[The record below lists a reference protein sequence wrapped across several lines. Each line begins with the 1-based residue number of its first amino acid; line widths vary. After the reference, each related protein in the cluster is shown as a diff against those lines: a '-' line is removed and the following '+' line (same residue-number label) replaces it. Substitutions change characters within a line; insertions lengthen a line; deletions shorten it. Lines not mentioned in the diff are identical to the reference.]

1 MRLKKQNKLK
11 VQIHKN
17 LHNLP
22 IFKNAVLTIGTYDGV
37 HFGHQQIIK
46 RINDIAKEIDGESI
60 LLTFDP
66 HPRLVLNPNDET
78 LKLISTIDEKEELLE
93 TFGLQHLVIAE
104 FSKDFASMEAE
115 AYVEKILINN
125 FHPKKIVIGYDH
137 RFGKNRKGNIEL
149 LRALSAKYNYEV
161 EEIPAQT
168 LDEISVSSTK
178 VRTAL
183 LAGDIK
189 HANQFLAHPF
199 TIKGKVIHGDKI
211 GRILGFPTA
220 NIEISNPHKLIPAS
234 GVYAVKIKIEHQF
247 YKGAL
252 SIGYRETVFDNS
264 KLTIEVFILDFEGDL
279 YNKELDMIF
288 VDYLRPQIKYENW
301 DLLKVQIE
309 KDVLDVRN
317 AIL

>member
-1 MRLKKQNKLK
+1 VFYYYFVATM
-11 VQIHKN
+11 QIHKG
-17 LHNLP
+17 LYNLP
-22 IFKNAVLTIGTYDGV
+22 DFKNAVLTIGTYDGV

-46 RINDIAKEIDGESI
+46 RINDIAQEINGESI

-66 HPRLVLNPNDET
+66 HPRLVLHPNDDT

-93 TFGLQHLVIAE
+93 TFGLNHLVINE
-104 FSKDFASMEAE
+104 FSKEFSNMDATE
-115 AYVEKILINN
+115 YVEKILVNN

-137 RFGKNRKGNIEL
+137 RFGKDRKGNIDL
-149 LRALSAKYNYEV
+149 LRELSAKYNYEV

-178 VRTAL
+178 VRNAL
-183 LAGDIK
+183 LEGDIK

-199 TIKGKVIHGDKI
+199 TIKGKVVHGDKI

-234 GVYAVKIKIEHQF
+234 GVYAVKIKIDNEF

-264 KLTIEVFILDFEGDL
+264 KLTIEVFILDFDGDL
-279 YNKELDMIF
+279 YNKDLDMIF

-309 KDVLDVRN
+309 KDVEAVRN
-317 AIL
+317 AIKL

>member
-1 MRLKKQNKLK
+1 MWLKKQNKLE

-17 LHNLP
+17 VHNLP

-115 AYVEKILINN
+115 AYVEKILIDN

-279 YNKELDMIF
+279 YNKDLDMIF

-309 KDVLDVRN
+309 KDVEAVRN

>member
-1 MRLKKQNKLK
+1 M
-11 VQIHKN
+11 QIHKG
-17 LHNLP
+17 LYNLP
-22 IFKNAVLTIGTYDGV
+22 DFKNAVLTIGTYDGV

-46 RINDIAKEIDGESI
+46 RINDIAKKINGESVM
-60 LLTFDP
+60 LTFDP
-66 HPRLVLNPNDET
+66 HPRLILRPDDET

-93 TFGLQHLVIAE
+93 SFGLHHLVIAE
-104 FSKDFASMEAE
+104 FSKEFASMKAE
-115 AYVEKILINN
+115 DYVEKILILN

-137 RFGKNRKGNIEL
+137 RFGKDRKGNIDL
-149 LRALSAKYNYEV
+149 LRELSSKYNYEV
-161 EEIPAQT
+161 EEISAQT

-178 VRTAL
+178 VRNAL

-234 GVYAVKIKIEHQF
+234 GVYAVKIKIENKF

-264 KLTIEVFILDFEGDL
+264 KLTIEVFILDFDADL
-279 YNKELDMIF
+279 YNKELDLIF
-288 VDYLRPQIKYENW
+288 VDYIRPQIKYENW
-301 DLLKVQIE
+301 DLLKEQIE
-309 KDVLDVRN
+309 KDVASVKN
-317 AIL
+317 AIQL

>member
-1 MRLKKQNKLK
+1 M
-11 VQIHKN
+11 QIHKGLN
-17 LHNLP
+17 HLP
-22 IFKNAVLTIGTYDGV
+22 VFKNAVLTIGTYDGV

-46 RINDIAKEIDGESI
+46 RLNDIAQEKEGESI

-66 HPRLVLNPNDET
+66 HPRLVLNPDDNT

-93 TFGLQHLVIAE
+93 TFGLNHLVIAT
-104 FSKDFASMEAE
+104 FSTDFASLEAE
-115 AYVEKILINN
+115 DYVEKILVNN

-137 RFGKNRKGNIEL
+137 RFGKGRKGDIHL
-149 LRALSAKYNYEV
+149 LRQLADKYQFEV

-178 VRTAL
+178 VRNAL
-183 LAGDIK
+183 LNGHIK
-189 HANQFLAHPF
+189 EANQFLAHPF
-199 TIKGKVIHGDKI
+199 TIKGKVVHGDKI

-234 GVYAVKIKIEHQF
+234 GVYAVKIKINGIF

-264 KLTIEVFILDFEGDL
+264 KLTTEVFILDFDGDL
-279 YNKELDMIF
+279 YNQNLDIIF

-301 DLLKVQIE
+301 DLLKAQIE
-309 KDVLDVRN
+309 KDVEAVRA
-317 AIL
+317 AIDL

>member
-1 MRLKKQNKLK
+1 M
-11 VQIHKN
+11 QIHKG
-17 LHNLP
+17 LYYLP
-22 IFKNAVLTIGTYDGV
+22 AFKNAVLTIGTYDGV

-46 RINDIAKEIDGESI
+46 RINDIAAEINGESVM
-60 LLTFDP
+60 LTFDP
-66 HPRLVLNPNDET
+66 HPRLILNPNDDK

-93 TFGLQHLVIAE
+93 TFGLNHLVIAE

-115 AYVEKILINN
+115 DYVEKILVNN

-137 RFGKNRKGNIEL
+137 HFGKDRKGDINL
-149 LRALSAKYNYEV
+149 LRQFSAKYNFEV
-161 EEIPAQT
+161 EEISAQT

-178 VRTAL
+178 VRNAL
-183 LAGDIK
+183 LDGDIK

-211 GRILGFPTA
+211 GRVLGFPTA

-234 GVYAVKIKIEHQF
+234 GVYAVKIKIENKF

-264 KLTIEVFILDFEGDL
+264 KLTIEVFILDFDGDL
-279 YNKELDMIF
+279 YNKDLDMIF

-301 DLLKVQIE
+301 ELLKVQIK
-309 KDVLDVRN
+309 KDVEAVRSV
-317 AIL
+317 IHL

>member
-1 MRLKKQNKLK
+1 M
-11 VQIHKN
+11 QIHKG
-17 LHNLP
+17 LYNLP
-22 IFKNAVLTIGTYDGV
+22 IFRNAVLTIGTYDGV

-46 RINDIAKEIDGESI
+46 RVNDIATSIKGESI

-66 HPRLVLNPNDET
+66 HPRLVLNPNDDT

-93 TFGLQHLVIAE
+93 VFGLNHLVIAE

-115 AYVEKILINN
+115 EYVEKILVNN

-137 RFGKNRKGNIEL
+137 HFGKDRKGNIDL
-149 LRALSAKYNYEV
+149 LRQLSTKYNYEV
-161 EEIPAQT
+161 EEISAQT

-178 VRTAL
+178 VRNAL
-183 LAGDIK
+183 LVGDIK

-234 GVYAVKIKIEHQF
+234 GVYAVKIKIEHSF
-247 YKGAL
+247 YIGAL

-264 KLTIEVFILDFEGDL
+264 KLTIEVFLLDFDGDL

-288 VDYLRPQIKYENW
+288 VNYLRPQIKYENW
-301 DLLKVQIE
+301 DLLKEQIE
-309 KDVLDVRN
+309 KDVV
-317 AIL
+317 AIRQMMIDN

>member
-1 MRLKKQNKLK
+1 M
-11 VQIHKN
+11 QIHKG

-22 IFKNAVLTIGTYDGV
+22 NFRNAVLTIGTYDGV

-60 LLTFDP
+60 LLTFNP
-66 HPRLVLNPNDET
+66 HPRLILHPNDDT
-78 LKLISTIDEKEELLE
+78 LKLISTIDEKEELLA
-93 TFGLQHLVIAE
+93 TFGLDHLVITE
-104 FSKDFASMEAE
+104 FSKEFASMEAE
-115 AYVEKILINN
+115 DYVEEILIKN

-137 RFGKNRKGNIEL
+137 RFGKDRKGDIHL
-149 LRALSAKYNYEV
+149 LRKLANKYNFEV

-178 VRTAL
+178 VRNAL
-183 LAGDIK
+183 LVGNIQQ
-189 HANQFLAHPF
+189 ANEFLAHPF
-199 TIKGKVIHGDKI
+199 TIKGKVVHGDKI

-220 NIEISNPHKLIPAS
+220 NIEISHPHKLIPAS
-234 GVYAVKIKIEHQF
+234 GVYAVKIKLENKF

-264 KLTIEVFILDFEGDL
+264 TLTIEVFILDFEGDL

-288 VDYLRPQIKYENW
+288 VDYIRPQIKYENW
-301 DLLKVQIE
+301 DLLKIQIE
-309 KDVLDVRN
+309 KDVEAVRN
-317 AIL
+317 RVQL